1 MIGQIISNMKK
12 LVEQG
17 NNLLGRLEAF
27 NKSVTEALNKLDYP
41 IHCNIT
47 ISENGQTAVITNIIK
62 YNNQFIVIFD
72 DGDEVFFDTL
82 TLEHQVSI
90 LSNL

>member
-1 MIGQIISNMKK
+1 MRK

-47 ISENGQTAVITNIIK
+47 ISGNGQTAVITDIIK
-62 YNNQFIVIFD
+62 YNDQFIVIFD
-72 DGDEVFFDTL
+72 EGDEAFFDTL
-82 TLEHQVSI
+82 ALEYQVAIISH
-90 LSNL
+90 L